1 MLSWRAYGTSC
12 LPSVGKPEKL
22 PTDLIPPKG
31 SVPAMEIQRTL
42 VMIGLAVVTYLMVL
56 AYQEDYGQDKP
67 ANASTSSTSDSQY
80 ADSSIP
86 QANPVSEDSHDVPDA
101 ADIPV
106 VSQGSA
112 SAIDIPQSGP
122 SASADTDRLVHV
134 KTDVFD
140 VTIDRQGG
148 DIVELLLL
156 DYPLHADTPNQ
167 PFPLLLDTPELFQV
181 MQSGLIGANG
191 TDTAEGRP
199 TWLADEVNYTL
210 NNSDTELN
218 VDLRYFQANN
228 VAITKRFT
236 FVRDSYL
243 IRVSHIVENKGNEAW
258 NGALY
263 GQIKRD
269 NSDDPSK
276 AKAGFAPMPTFL
288 GAAWWTAETS
298 YNKTKL
304 GNLQEEPLKTTQE
317 GGWIGMV
324 QHYFLSAW
332 IPDNSQKNTYSTK
345 YLTKSDQHI
354 LRFVSPPKTVE
365 PNRETVF
372 YSEFYAGPKKQA
384 QLEAISP
391 GLNMTVDYGWL
402 WFISAPIFALL
413 IFLQS
418 GHVSIFGNEFDLGF
432 GVANWGIAIILLT
445 FTIKLMFFKLSAS
458 SYRSM
463 AKMRKVAPEMQRI
476 REQNKSDKQKQQQE
490 TMKLFQREKIN
501 PLGGCLPML
510 VQMPVFIALYY
521 VLLESVE
528 LRQVP
533 FFGWIQDLSVM
544 DPYFVLPI
552 LMGASMFFQTRLN
565 PTPADPTQA
574 QVMKWMPMMFAVFM
588 LWFPAG
594 LVLYWLTNNILSIT
608 QQWIITRNI
617 ENE

>member
-1 MLSWRAYGTSC
+1 
-12 LPSVGKPEKL
+12 
-22 PTDLIPPKG
+22 
-31 SVPAMEIQRTL
+31 MEIQRTL
-42 VMIGLAVVTYLMVL
+42 VIIGLAVVTYMMVL
-56 AYQEDYGQDKP
+56 AYQEDYGQQP
-67 ANASTSSTSDSQY
+67 AASTATRMEETSSVPD
-80 ADSSIP
+80 
-86 QANPVSEDSHDVPDA
+86 VSEAPAPAEQVANVGSDVPSTD
-101 ADIPV
+101 DIPV
-106 VSQGSA
+106 AESEISEPVA
-112 SAIDIPQSGP
+112 AKPD
-122 SASADTDRLVHV
+122 ADRLVQV
-134 KTDVFD
+134 KTDVFT

-148 DIVELLLL
+148 DIINLGLL
-156 DYPLHADTPNQ
+156 DYPTHFNTPDE
-167 PFPLLLDTPELFQV
+167 PFPLLLNTPEHFQV
-181 MQSGLIGANG
+181 MQSGLIGRNG
-191 TDTAEGRP
+191 TDTTTNRP
-199 TWLADEVNYTL
+199 VWLADKTTY
-210 NNSDTELN
+210 SMPDSATELN
-218 VDLRYFQANN
+218 VDLKLYQDNN
-228 VAITKRFT
+228 VVITKRYT
-236 FVRDSYL
+236 FVRGSYL
-243 IRVSHIVENKGNEAW
+243 VRVSHIVENKGNQPW
-258 NGALY
+258 QGALY

-288 GAAWWTAETS
+288 GAAWWTEETP

-304 GNLQEEPLKTTQE
+304 GDLEEEPLKTTQQ

-332 IPDNSQKNTYSTK
+332 IPDNTQSNTFSSS
-345 YLTKSDQHI
+345 YLSKSEQHI

-365 PNRETVF
+365 PNNENVF
-372 YSEFYAGPKKQA
+372 YAEFYAGPKIQSD
-384 QLEAISP
+384 LEAISP
-391 GLNMTVDYGWL
+391 GLNMTVDFGWL
-402 WFISAPIFALL
+402 WFVSQPIFALL

-418 GHVSIFGNEFDLGF
+418 GHVSIFGNEFDIGF
-432 GVANWGIAIILLT
+432 GVTNWGVAIILLT
-445 FTIKLMFFKLSAS
+445 LVIKSLFFKLSAS

-476 REQNKSDKQKQQQE
+476 KEQFKSDRQKQQQE

-544 DPYFVLPI
+544 DPYFILPI
-552 LMGASMFFQTRLN
+552 LMGASMFLQSRLN

-594 LVLYWLTNNILSIT
+594 LVLYWLTNNILSIS
-608 QQWIITRNI
+608 QQWIITRRI
-617 ENE
+617 ESE